1 MKAIRFCILPI
12 LCIAAFLLARANY
25 SPVQAVHGS
34 IPHSDTLKVMAY
46 NVLNYGDGC
55 QGDLQKLNN
64 YFKTIVKYTKP
75 DLLSCEKIAAFVP
88 GKSKSSNFATV
99 ICGHVLNTV
108 YKDRYAYADPSNQS
122 EADNMSVLF
131 YNKQKLAFVKTETLL
146 ARTTDFNLYKL
157 YYKDSKLAI
166 AKDTVF
172 LYVLV
177 NHTQSGDNS
186 KQRDKQLTKVMERIR
201 EKFPI
206 LPNLIVM
213 GDFNTRKTGED
224 GYQAIVASEKAS
236 TKMFDPPFYPDKVLS
251 YPANWTKRPE
261 LYERFLTTSTRL
273 SENIPNTCGTGGGAK
288 SWYDH
293 IFISPPMVS
302 GSRKIKY
309 IPNSYRTVG
318 NDGKRLGIEV
328 NSRTK
333 RNTAV
338 PYDLAE
344 ALFYFSN
351 KYPVSMQL
359 AIKTR

>member
-1 MKAIRFCILPI
+1 MKIIRFCVLPV
-12 LCIAAFLLARANY
+12 LFIAAFLLASASY
-25 SPVQAVHGS
+25 FPLQTIGSGS
-34 IPHSDTLKVMAY
+34 IQSDTLKIMAY
-46 NVLNYGDGC
+46 NILNYGDGC
-55 QGDLQKLNN
+55 QGNPEKLNN
-64 YFKTIVKYTKP
+64 YFRTIVKYTKP

-88 GKSKSSNFATV
+88 GKHTSSNFATL
-99 ICGHVLNTV
+99 ICDHVLNTV
-108 YKDRYAYADPSNQS
+108 FRDRYAYADPSNES

-146 ARTTDFNLYKL
+146 ARITDFNLYKL

-166 AKDTVF
+166 TKDTVF

-186 KQRDKQLTKVMERIR
+186 KQRDKQITKVMERIR
-201 EKFPI
+201 EKFPT

-224 GYQAIVASEKAS
+224 GYQAIIDSEKAS
-236 TKMFDPPFYPDKVLS
+236 TKMFDPPFYPDKTLS

-261 LYERFLTTSTRL
+261 LYQRFLTTSTRL
-273 SENIPNTCGTGGGAK
+273 SEIIPNQCGTGGGAK

-293 IFISPPMVS
+293 IFISPPLVS
-302 GSRKIKY
+302 GSKKIKY
-309 IPNSYRTVG
+309 VSGSYMTVG

-333 RNTAV
+333 RNTAA

-344 ALFYFSN
+344 ALFHFSN
-351 KYPVSMQL
+351 KYPVSIKL
-359 AIKTR
+359 AVKTR